1 MKKITLTADEALL
14 KRAQAKAR
22 AEKTTLTTEFRRW
35 LEEYT
40 AEPDTSTAEQ
50 GGWLNRAEKKQTA
63 KQTKSKSQSKP
74 QPEKP
79 GITLAGCVDAFKK
92 FEKKL
97 EEKL

>member
-1 MKKITLTADEALL
+1 MKKITLTADETLI

-22 AEKTTLTTEFRRW
+22 TEKTTLTAEFRRW

-40 AEPDTSTAEQ
+40 ATAPVGEQTTTSKA
-50 GGWLNRAEKKQTA
+50 
-63 KQTKSKSQSKP
+63 
-74 QPEKP
+74 KP
-79 GITLAGCVDAFKK
+79 GITLAGCVDALKR

>member
-22 AEKTTLTTEFRRW
+22 ADQTTLTKEFQRW
-35 LEEYT
+35 LEDYVATE
-40 AEPDTSTAEQ
+40 DTSDLSGQSTPDPATP
-50 GGWLNRAEKKQTA
+50 KA
-63 KQTKSKSQSKP
+63 KAAGQK
-74 QPEKP
+74 
-79 GITLAGCVDAFKK
+79 ITLARCVDALKK

>member
-22 AEKTTLTTEFRRW
+22 ADKTTLTAEFRRW
-35 LEEYT
+35 LEDYT
-40 AEPDTSTAEQ
+40 AVPETVEQ
-50 GGWLNRAEKKQTA
+50 EGMAQQSAASKTNKYESNKSA
-63 KQTKSKSQSKP
+63 KSRL
-74 QPEKP
+74 EKP
-79 GITLAGCVDAFKK
+79 GITLARCVDALKK